1 MHFILVLSY
10 IGVELDKYNRPN
22 FDLRRTDLFKIYPLT
37 WEDSEILSE
46 DFCYTYN
53 IQKDTGL
60 LLDLG
65 DMDYANAEQCKVLK
79 PRIEERLKKP
89 ITPRLKELYTVL
101 LDYISRAIEY
111 NTGVWI
117 DF

>member
-10 IGVELDKYNRPN
+10 IGVKLDQYNRPD
-22 FDLRRTDLFKIYPLT
+22 FDLQRKDLCKIYSLSY
-37 WEDSEILSE
+37 EDSEKLSE
-46 DFCYTYN
+46 DFFLYN
-53 IQKDTGL
+53 ILKDTGL

-65 DMDYANAEQCKVLK
+65 DMDYANAEHCKVLK

-89 ITPRLKELYTVL
+89 ITPRLKEMYTVL
-101 LDYISRAIEY
+101 LDYVSRAIEY

-117 DF
+117 DL